1 MASAAKLAAPRAE
14 AGVPAAQPGGGD
26 HRGGQRRADHRGQRV
41 QPADQQGFALDLG
54 VPEPG
59 ALLLV
64 PVDPF
69 LHRVDV
75 HERQLVLAGQQRRP
89 AGQLGQQLA
98 VYRLELADVP
108 PGIRAQVR
116 PQRGRRA
123 DPAEQH
129 IHGPVPQQV
138 HVVDA
143 VRPGEHPGD
152 QAADLRRR
160 VDPARA
166 AGPDLLRDQLGEPG
180 PLRQRHDRDKP
191 GPRHEIRVVEG
202 CARSPQSMQQSH
214 LQGVLSESG
223 DMEALDTPIVPV
235 QRAPFALTRPERT
248 LLTRWIEAYT

>member
-1 MASAAKLAAPRAE
+1 MPGAPGGPGCGDGLGGEAGRAAGRG
-14 AGVPAAQPGGGD
+14 GVPAAQPGGGD
-26 HRGGQRRADHRGQRV
+26 HRRGQRRADHRRQRV
-41 QPADQQGFALDLG
+41 QPADQQRFALDLG

-75 HERQLVLAGQQRRP
+75 HERQHVLAGQQRRP
-89 AGQLGQQLA
+89 AGQFRQQLA
-98 VYRLELADVP
+98 VHRLQLADVP
-108 PGIRAQVR
+108 PGVRAQVR
-116 PQRGRRA
+116 AQRGRRP

-143 VRPGEHPGD
+143 VRSGDHPGD

-166 AGPDLLRDQLGEPG
+166 ARPDLLRDQLGEPG
-180 PLRQRHDRDKP
+180 PLRQRHDRDQP
-191 GPRHEIRVVEG
+191 GPRHEIRVIKG
-202 CARSPQSMQQSH
+202 CVRPGQAMQQSH
-214 LQGVLSESG
+214 LTGVLSNQAT
-223 DMEALDTPIVPV
+223 EA
-235 QRAPFALTRPERT
+235 
-248 LLTRWIEAYT
+248 